1 MGVAPFFIKKIFKY
15 IKPFPKKD
23 KVQEK
28 RAKKEQEPSKKIG
41 QHNAIGVF
49 TKKVSEMIFV
59 TFWVVRQGTIF
70 FQIKPCK
77 QESILDSHR
86 DNLFYLFRAL

>member
-1 MGVAPFFIKKIFKY
+1 MAPFFIKKNFKY
-15 IKPFPKKD
+15 KKPFPKKD

-28 RAKKEQEPSKKIG
+28 RAKKEHEPSKKIG
-41 QHNAIGVF
+41 QSNAIGVF
-49 TKKVSEMIFV
+49 KKKVSEMIFV
-59 TFWVVRQGTIF
+59 KFGVVGQGTDF